1 MFCQFRQIS
10 SAIGIHTSRVNID
23 DFGDFGDFDKFGNFG
38 DVLPISSN

>member
-10 SAIGIHTSRVNID
+10 LSIGIDTTRVNI
-23 DFGDFGDFDKFGNFG
+23 GDFGDFDKFGNFG